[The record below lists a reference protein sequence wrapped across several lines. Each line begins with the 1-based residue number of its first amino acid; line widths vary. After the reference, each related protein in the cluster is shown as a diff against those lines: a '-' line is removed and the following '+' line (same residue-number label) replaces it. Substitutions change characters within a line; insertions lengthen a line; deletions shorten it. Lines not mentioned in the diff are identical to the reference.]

1 MQEVVKSEARA
12 DQAFQLV
19 GGELIKIT
27 IVHAWMRWA
36 SSGMPPFLQPGRD
49 SLEKSNFSMA
59 NCSAHFAYFPSV
71 RSTVLLWS
79 DRAAGS

>member
-27 IVHAWMRWA
+27 IVHAWIAM
-36 SSGMPPFLQPGRD
+36 G
-49 SLEKSNFSMA
+49 
-59 NCSAHFAYFPSV
+59 V
-71 RSTVLLWS
+71 
-79 DRAAGS
+79 